1 MIKFKFNY
9 KPEGREPETYRN
21 VTVIGRYG
29 SNDFNNL
36 GMLVRVPERKYKMD
50 EGIRRFSYE
59 RILGM
64 EVEA

>member
-9 KPEGREPETYRN
+9 KPEGRSAETYRN
-21 VTVIGRYG
+21 VSVIGRYG